1 MAEESAGDRATA
13 NALETLPR
21 ARWRVLHDV
30 PWPGRPRVIIEH
42 VVVGPAGVFVVD
54 TKNWS
59 GNVSVRAG
67 VLKLDKYSRQGAVTH
82 VSEAARAISAQL
94 RTARCPV
101 RPVLCLERP
110 EPISADCDGVLVC
123 STANLAEVLKVQ
135 RRVLAEV
142 EIQRLARDLA
152 GQALPAVPVGNARAR
167 GGPGRGVAYLMGA
180 LAALLVALTLV
191 ATPEGVQD
199 TVESAASW
207 VAELVDDV

>member
-13 NALETLPR
+13 DALEALPR

-30 PWPGRPRVIIEH
+30 PWPGRPRVVIEH

-101 RPVLCLERP
+101 RPVLCLERA
-110 EPISADCDGVLVC
+110 EPFSADCDGVLVC
-123 STANLAEVLKVQ
+123 SAGNLAEVLKSQ

-152 GQALPAVPVGNARAR
+152 GQALPVVPAGKATGR
-167 GGPGRGVAYLMGA
+167 GGPGRGVAYLLGA

-191 ATPEGVQD
+191 ATPEGVRD
-199 TVESAASW
+199 AVEGAASW
-207 VAELVDDV
+207 VADLVDDA